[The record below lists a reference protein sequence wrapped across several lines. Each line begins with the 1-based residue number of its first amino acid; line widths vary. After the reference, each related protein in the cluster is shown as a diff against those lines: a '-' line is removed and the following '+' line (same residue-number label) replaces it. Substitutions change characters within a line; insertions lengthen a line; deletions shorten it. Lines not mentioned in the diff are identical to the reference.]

1 MVTAP
6 PKPQDRAL
14 GLATEILDLASADW
28 PACRRYVKD
37 HVPNPHRSFSDG
49 LITITGY
56 RGLEFQVA
64 EDGRHMGYRRVGR
77 FDMDMLDGAS
87 ETLALTLD
95 RD

>member
-28 PACRRYVKD
+28 PACQRCVKA
-37 HVPNPHRSFSDG
+37 HVPSLYRSFSDG
-49 LITITGY
+49 LITISGY
-56 RGLEFQVA
+56 RHLELQVA

-77 FDMDMLDGAS
+77 FDTDILTAS
-87 ETLALTLD
+87 P
-95 RD
+95 RPWRWP

>member
-28 PACRRYVKD
+28 PACQRCVKA
-37 HVPNPHRSFSDG
+37 HVPSLYRSFSDG

-64 EDGRHMGYRRVGR
+64 EDGRHMGYQRVGR
-77 FDMDMLDGAS
+77 LELDILDAAA
-87 ETLALTLD
+87 ETLASPLE

>member
-28 PACRRYVKD
+28 TACQRYVKA
-37 HVPNPHRSFSDG
+37 HVPSLYRTFSDG

-64 EDGRHMGYRRVGR
+64 EDGCHMGYRRVGR

>member
-1 MVTAP
+1 MVTVP

-28 PACRRYVKD
+28 PACQRCVKA
-37 HVPNPHRSFSDG
+37 HVPSLWRSFSDG

-56 RGLEFQVA
+56 RGPEFQVA

-77 FDMDMLDGAS
+77 FDTDILDGVA
-87 ETLALTLD
+87 ETLALALE